1 MVKRVMLKCDGDLAH
16 KGLRVELTIGEIN
29 CDPHRTLYATLEPA
43 PDLHACLKQHWDEN
57 YRALVVQRTRSLLL
71 HQQPPD
77 VLDTACADNTSE
89 QTPPDPE
96 PPPSELQAQRRSTSQ
111 PHPLG
116 VMRAIRP
123 TALRKTRQA
132 LKDQCDQS
140 EVELRQRFLTWLDAS
155 PEFRDLNLK
164 VRDELQIDE
173 PCLFIIQHNDLDVR
187 RLPWHEWPL
196 FRDRPKVEPF
206 YGDLMRNQVRTPD
219 RPRRDRA
226 RILVILGN
234 CEGINTEPDRQ
245 FFQEI
250 QQTSGADIVFLD
262 APKRTEVNEQLWEQG
277 WDIIFFAGHSTSQ
290 SEEAKIYLNAHGD
303 YLTLNDL
310 WHGLRRALDNG
321 LKLAIFNSCDGLGLA
336 QGLDDR
342 QIPFTIVM
350 REAIADQVAQ
360 QFLQHFLN
368 AFIHKGLSLPE
379 AVREAREKL
388 DIFQNQIPCPSWL
401 PVVVQQPYTGLLYWS
416 DLMQSADPVLIDSDT
431 PSLIA
436 DPSLTTPPIATPFRP
451 PTVTTPPTRSPW
463 YRLTRRHAAAIAT
476 LALALPLVSYTGSDF
491 LTNQGEEAYQMTTID
506 RNVAMKK
513 AKFFFDWAIRLN
525 PWNGEAW
532 MFRGSLYE
540 DAGDIETARKYY
552 TRSKDLDHGGGCSNL
567 GLLQTMVDRDYSKAR
582 VTLSYCDYLI
592 PNDNR
597 IYKAA
602 NLKNWGQL
610 FYEERDYRAAEEKFK
625 ESLQLQ
631 PENGKSS
638 CLLAKTLKQLDRPTE
653 ALEHWTDCLQYASNY
668 YPDVRQ
674 WHREA
679 ERELAQRPLN
689 PDP

>member
-1 MVKRVMLKCDGDLAH
+1 
-16 KGLRVELTIGEIN
+16 
-29 CDPHRTLYATLEPA
+29 
-43 PDLHACLKQHWDEN
+43 
-57 YRALVVQRTRSLLL
+57 
-71 HQQPPD
+71 
-77 VLDTACADNTSE
+77 
-89 QTPPDPE
+89 
-96 PPPSELQAQRRSTSQ
+96 
-111 PHPLG
+111 
-116 VMRAIRP
+116 
-123 TALRKTRQA
+123 
-132 LKDQCDQS
+132 
-140 EVELRQRFLTWLDAS
+140 
-155 PEFRDLNLK
+155 
-164 VRDELQIDE
+164 
-173 PCLFIIQHNDLDVR
+173 
-187 RLPWHEWPL
+187 
-196 FRDRPKVEPF
+196 
-206 YGDLMRNQVRTPD
+206 
-219 RPRRDRA
+219 
-226 RILVILGN
+226 
-234 CEGINTEPDRQ
+234 
-245 FFQEI
+245 
-250 QQTSGADIVFLD
+250 
-262 APKRTEVNEQLWEQG
+262 
-277 WDIIFFAGHSTSQ
+277 
-290 SEEAKIYLNAHGD
+290 
-303 YLTLNDL
+303 
-310 WHGLRRALDNG
+310 
-321 LKLAIFNSCDGLGLA
+321 
-336 QGLDDR
+336 
-342 QIPFTIVM
+342 
-350 REAIADQVAQ
+350 
-360 QFLQHFLN
+360 
-368 AFIHKGLSLPE
+368 
-379 AVREAREKL
+379 
-388 DIFQNQIPCPSWL
+388 
-401 PVVVQQPYTGLLYWS
+401 
-416 DLMQSADPVLIDSDT
+416 MQSADPVLIDSDT